1 MDASPLVRELEP
13 GEKIV
18 WQGKPEM
25 WPFVTMGLWHLLAA
39 VPLTLAWGGFFIFL
53 EIIALR
59 AGSVAGALLL
69 APFVLFGLYLIG
81 GRFWTAA
88 RCWRNTYYVITNKRV
103 LIRLGTVW
111 PRVTSLPFPK
121 ITSTYLQPARPGIGH
136 ISFNSGSRHI
146 FDSIFVW
153 QPGPSWGIVDGLV
166 RTIPSFRYV
175 REAETVYERLQ
186 SLLVQTQQS

>member
-1 MDASPLVRELEP
+1 
-13 GEKIV
+13 
-18 WQGKPEM
+18 
-25 WPFVTMGLWHLLAA
+25 MGLWHLLAA

-53 EIIALR
+53 EIIAFR
-59 AGSVAGALLL
+59 GGSIAGALLL

-81 GRFWTAA
+81 GRFWIAA

-103 LIRLGTVW
+103 LIRMGAVW
-111 PRVTSLPFPK
+111 PRVASLPFPK
-121 ITSTYLQPARPGIGH
+121 ITSTYLQPARLGIGH
-136 ISFNSGSRHI
+136 INFNSGSRHI
-146 FDSIFVW
+146 FDSILVW

-166 RTIPSFRYV
+166 RTIPSFWYV